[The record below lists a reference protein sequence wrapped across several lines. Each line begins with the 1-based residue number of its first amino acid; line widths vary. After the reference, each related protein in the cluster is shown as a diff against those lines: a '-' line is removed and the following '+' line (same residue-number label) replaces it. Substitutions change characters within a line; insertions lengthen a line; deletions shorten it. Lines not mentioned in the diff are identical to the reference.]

1 MKYIARDE
9 YNEKKSKFIGLKY
22 TVNSKEEVALLI
34 KELWQEHKKAR
45 HIVYAF
51 IIGNE
56 QSYTGSYNE
65 DREPN
70 GTAAK
75 PMYNLLLQ
83 KKLFNTLIVV
93 VRYFG
98 GTKLGAGKLLRAYIK
113 AYKSLI

>member
-1 MKYIARDE
+1 MNYIAYDE
-9 YNEKKSKFIGLKY
+9 YIEKKSKFIGLKY
-22 TVNSKEEVALLI
+22 IIKSKDNVEYII
-34 KELWQEHKKAR
+34 KKLWEEHKKAR
-45 HIVYAF
+45 HIVYAY

-56 QSYTGSYNE
+56 QNYTGSYNE

-75 PMYNLLLQ
+75 PIYNLLL
-83 KKLFNTLIVV
+83 KKKMFNTLVVV

-113 AYKSLI
+113 AYKSFI